1 MSVTNGVLKIMNV
14 VDNKPENSKEAVSN
28 RRKFLVKGSAAALIV
43 SLPAKSTWATT
54 ANGCTVSGNLS
65 GNLSQA
71 CETTSISG
79 LAPASWKSTARNNR
93 GFKDELKA
101 IKWNSIFSYSPTGSE
116 VGSGSNL
123 WKILAKGSDVD
134 KNLVAGYLNALYGK
148 YPLSSGVTPAMYATM
163 LEDEAM
169 KNQGALLDALS
180 QTYTQ

>member
-1 MSVTNGVLKIMNV
+1 MSVVE
-14 VDNKPENSKEAVSN
+14 NKPENGKEAVSN

-71 CETTSISG
+71 CETMSISG
-79 LAPASWKSTARNNR
+79 LSPAAWKSAGRDR
-93 GFKDELKA
+93 GFRDELKA

-116 VGSGSNL
+116 VSSGSNL
-123 WKILAKGSDVD
+123 WKILVKGSEVD
-134 KNLVAGYLNALYGK
+134 KNLVAGYLNALYDK
-148 YPLSSGVTPAMYATM
+148 YPLSTDVTPEMYATM

>member
-1 MSVTNGVLKIMNV
+1 MNV
-14 VDNKPENSKEAVSN
+14 VDNKSENSKEAVSN

-65 GNLSQA
+65 GNLSQT

-79 LAPASWKSTARNNR
+79 LSPASWKSTAQNSR
-93 GFKDELKA
+93 GFKNELKA
-101 IKWNSIFSYSPTGSE
+101 KKWNSIFSYSPTGNE
-116 VGSGSNL
+116 VSSRSHL
-123 WKILAKGSDVD
+123 WRILARGSDVD

-148 YPLSSGVTPAMYATM
+148 YPLSSDVTPEMYATM

-169 KNQGALLDALS
+169 KNQGALMDALS
-180 QTYTQ
+180 QTYTR

>member
-71 CETTSISG
+71 CTTTNING
-79 LAPASWKSTARNNR
+79 ASPTAWLSASSEKSR
-93 GFKDELKA
+93 LKG
-101 IKWNSIFSYSPTGSE
+101 IKWKNVFSTSPTGNE
-116 VGSGSNL
+116 VGRNSSLYRVLKRGSE
-123 WKILAKGSDVD
+123 ID
-134 KNLVAGYLNALYGK
+134 KNLVAGYLNAEAGF
-148 YPLSSGVTPAMYATM
+148 YPLSVDVTPADYALM

-169 KNQGALLDALS
+169 NDQGALLEALN
-180 QTYTQ
+180 QTYTR